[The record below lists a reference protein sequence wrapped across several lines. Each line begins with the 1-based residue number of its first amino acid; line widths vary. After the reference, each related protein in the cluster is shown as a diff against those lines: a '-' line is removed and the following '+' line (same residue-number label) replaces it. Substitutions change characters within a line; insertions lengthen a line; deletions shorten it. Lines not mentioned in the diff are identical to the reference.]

1 MYTGNNYVAIF
12 YARGLYRFR
21 YSYIKLIS
29 SGILPNDSIE
39 SHSLSE
45 LRQEMRWRQNG
56 RKHFQLMYVRSDMH
70 PYDASHIQVAN

>member
-1 MYTGNNYVAIF
+1 MHVIYTP
-12 YARGLYRFR
+12 LD
-21 YSYIKLIS
+21 SYIKLIS

-56 RKHFQLMYVRSDMH
+56 RKHFQLMYVRSGIAAGMYMH
-70 PYDASHIQVAN
+70 PHDASYIQVAN